1 MSIWWCIIKIRERRL
16 YAYYCDTV
24 MMWDQFR
31 NSVLLLHTLYVSKL
45 KVNLLSEKWMC
56 ENELQRSFDQHR
68 LYMCDRHDK
77 IIIETWEQEDIYIV
91 KHITKDLNEFALS
104 AMCQQCESEI
114 ALSSQINKLMSSD
127 LWVWNALTDHNC
139 NQRFSMSD
147 TSNHNSAE
155 ENNCDHADL
164 RDQKI
169 KMYKLWHWHFA
180 HLGSAKLHNLHKVTT
195 LSKSIFIVKDE
206 GHVCEVCALTKFVNQ
221 WGHEV
226 SERKAAILA
235 LISINICRPLPLSYK
250 GYQYFLEIIDN
261 HLWKIWSILL
271 KRWSNTP
278 QTLQEWWLKTELQSG
293 AKMQA
298 VHSDNV
304 TELKTTLDE
313 WCMFFEITLQYTV
326 SYMSIQNGVVKWAIK
341 MTENS
346 VHVMIKEIKLS
357 IEFWVQAAEIN
368 VYLCNCTAIESIID
382 DQSTTSEKAFTE
394 LKSFINHIHMW
405 GCKCYVYVN
414 LRSLSTEDR
423 QNKFMNC
430 ERVKVF
436 MRYINEITKQ
446 YWLWVSDLKHI
457 IRSYA
462 VKFAENEK
470 KENVNLKLSRQTSN
484 TLSEW
489 KSVEWSCKKNTSI
502 LSSASAETSTSV
514 NTELTDSDSWV

>member
-1 MSIWWCIIKIRERRL
+1 
-16 YAYYCDTV
+16 
-24 MMWDQFR
+24 
-31 NSVLLLHTLYVSKL
+31 
-45 KVNLLSEKWMC
+45 
-56 ENELQRSFDQHR
+56 
-68 LYMCDRHDK
+68 MCDKHDK
-77 IIIETWEQEDIYIV
+77 IIIETQEQEDIYIV

-114 ALSSQINKLMSSD
+114 ALSSQINELTGSD
-127 LWVWNALTDHNC
+127 LWVWNVFTDHNC
-139 NQRFSMSD
+139 DQGFSMSD

-169 KMYKLWHWHFA
+169 KMYKLWHWHFV
-180 HLGSAKLHNLHKVTT
+180 HLGSVKLHNLHKITI
-195 LSKSIFIVKDE
+195 LSKSILIVKNED
-206 GHVCEVCALTKFVNQ
+206 HVCEVYALTKFVNQ
-221 WGHEV
+221 QDHEI
-226 SERKAAILA
+226 SERKAVILV
-235 LISINICRPLPLSYK
+235 LVSINICEPLSLSYK
-250 GYQYFLEIIDN
+250 DYQYFLKIIDN
-261 HLWKIWSILL
+261 HSQKIWSILL
-271 KRWSNTP
+271 KCWFNTS
-278 QTLQEWWLKTELQSG
+278 QTLQEWWLKTELQSD

-326 SYMSIQNGVVKWAIK
+326 SYMSIQNGVVKQAIR

-346 VHVMIKEIKLS
+346 VCVMIKETELS

-394 LKSFINHIHMW
+394 LKSFINHIHVW
-405 GCKCYVYVN
+405 RCKCYVYIN
-414 LRSLSTEDR
+414 FRSLSTEDR

-436 MRYINEITKQ
+436 MKYINEIMKQ

-470 KENVNLKLSRQTSN
+470 KENVNLKLSRQTFN
-484 TLSEW
+484 TFSEQ
-489 KSVEWSCKKNTSI
+489 KSVEWSHKENISI
-502 LSSASAETSTSV
+502 LSSASAETSMSV